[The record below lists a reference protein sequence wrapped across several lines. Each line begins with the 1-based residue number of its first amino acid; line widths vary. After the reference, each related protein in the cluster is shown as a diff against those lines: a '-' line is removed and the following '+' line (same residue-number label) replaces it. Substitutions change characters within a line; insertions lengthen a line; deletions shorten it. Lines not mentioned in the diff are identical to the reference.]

1 VARSES
7 FDIDGPAG
15 RIEALLMHT
24 EGPAAAAGVV
34 CHAHPLHGG
43 VMHFKVVFRAAR
55 ALRDNGVA
63 ALRFNFR
70 GVGRSEGAHDSGVG
84 EQDDVVAA
92 MEELGRRYPEL
103 PIVLGG
109 FSFGAAMA
117 LRVAARDPRPRALFA
132 LGFPLA
138 RPEAQDGFLE
148 KVKAPRLFVQGG
160 SDEFGAGDALEA
172 VAASLPRPVTTQ
184 VVEGADH
191 FFSGHLDAVES
202 TLGGWIATRPWE
214 MAAA

>member
-7 FDIDGPAG
+7 FDFAGPAGNLEAVLMHTDGPAV
-15 RIEALLMHT
+15 
-24 EGPAAAAGVV
+24 AAGVV

-70 GVGRSEGAHDSGVG
+70 GVGRSEGTHDSGVG
-84 EQDDVVAA
+84 EQDDVAA
-92 MEELGRRYPEL
+92 ALGELELRYPGL
-103 PIVLGG
+103 PVVVGG

-117 LRVAARDPRPRALFA
+117 LRVAARDPRPRAAFA

-138 RPEAQDGFLE
+138 RPEARDGFLSL
-148 KVKAPRLFVQGG
+148 VRVPVLFLQGG
-160 SDEFGAGDALEA
+160 RDEFGAGEEIEA
-172 VAASLPRPVTTQ
+172 VAATLPSPATAE
-184 VVEGADH
+184 VVEGSNH
-191 FFSGHLDAVES
+191 FFDGHLDAVES
-202 TLGGWIATRPWE
+202 SLGGWIAARPWNG
-214 MAAA
+214 AA